1 MMFAVVTI
9 ALLATM
15 ALALLRGLLGPTV
28 FDRILAVNT
37 IATKTTLLIA
47 VLGFLTGRPDFL
59 DIALVYA
66 LINFIGSIAILK
78 FFKYGDFSAEGWKG
92 VDRRAAFRLP
102 WWVPPEVTD
111 AAQENLEQRR

>member
-1 MMFAVVTI
+1 MFAGATI
-9 ALLATM
+9 AILASM
-15 ALALLRGLLGPTV
+15 ALALMRGVLGPTV

-47 VLGFLTGRPDFL
+47 LLGFLTGRPDFL

-92 VDRRAAFRLP
+92 IDRRKGFRLP

-111 AAQENLEQRR
+111 AVHENVEQRR